1 MPGAGLMRES
11 RCTAIAAT
19 AALVCLI
26 ALPAS
31 SQSLGSGQ
39 YCQNTS
45 RGLVC
50 NTLAG
55 PSGTRVY
62 ERWENGAAATGSGTG
77 YRHPANNA
85 SQLPQS
91 FGAYSNIRG
100 FGQ

>member
-1 MPGAGLMRES
+1 VRES
-11 RCTAIAAT
+11 RCTAIVGTAT
-19 AALVCLI
+19 LLWLI
-26 ALPAS
+26 TFPAS

-55 PSGTRVY
+55 PSGPRVY
-62 ERWENGAAATGSGTG
+62 ERWENGAAATRSATG
-77 YRHPANNA
+77 YRPPANNA

-91 FGAYSNIRG
+91 FGAYGNIRG

>member
-1 MPGAGLMRES
+1 MRES
-11 RCTAIAAT
+11 RCTALLVTAMLFWLAAS
-19 AALVCLI
+19 
-26 ALPAS
+26 PAS

-45 RGLVC
+45 RGLIC

-62 ERWENGAAATGSGTG
+62 ERWENGAAAIGSGTG
-77 YRHPANNA
+77 YRPPANNP